1 MNDKIINVNKSI
13 LKKRLNEIKM
23 LQFRFF
29 MISPIFFMSVYT
41 DYISYPDFNTCKIA
55 LLSSLFL

>member
-13 LKKRLNEIKM
+13 LKNRLNEIKM

-29 MISPIFFMSVYT
+29 MISPIFFRIVYT
-41 DYISYPDFNTCKIA
+41 DYTSYPDFKTCKIA